1 MILACP
7 ACDTRYEV
15 PDTAIPPEGRT
26 VRCAQCRHSWFE
38 AGTGTGVGQD
48 SADEAPDGAPV
59 EEPAAEDAVA
69 EGALADGEAPARPAE
84 AAAPVAVIEPESDA
98 PPPEIAPFALAE
110 EEQEEEPAL
119 RRRGGAAKLWVW
131 AAIVFAALAGATA
144 LAASQW
150 GLPDWLPVARP
161 TFAAAQPGLTLDFP
175 PDRQERRQLPNGTE
189 FFGASGT
196 ITNTDA
202 RTQPVPPILI
212 VLRDEHDRIVYSWE
226 VAPPKRR
233 LAPGE
238 SVTVNEAITNVPPSA
253 RVAEIGWKP
262 V

>member
-38 AGTGTGVGQD
+38 PGAGQD
-48 SADEAPDGAPV
+48 RADDAAPDGAPV
-59 EEPAAEDAVA
+59 EETAADDTVAED
-69 EGALADGEAPARPAE
+69 DAPAHPVE
-84 AAAPVAVIEPESDA
+84 AAAAPLAAIEPEPDA
-98 PPPEIAPFALAE
+98 PQESAPFAPAE
-110 EEQEEEPAL
+110 EEEEEPPPPV
-119 RRRGGAAKLWVW
+119 RRRWGSTKLWVW
-131 AAIVFAALAGATA
+131 AAIVFATLAGATA

-196 ITNTDA
+196 ITNTHA
-202 RTQPVPPILI
+202 ETQPVPPILI
-212 VLRDEHDRIVYSWE
+212 VLRDERDRIVYSWE
-226 VAPPKRR
+226 VAPPKAR

-238 SVTVNEAITNVPPSA
+238 SVTVNEAITDIPRSA